1 MQQTELKAVKCLRFN
16 AQAIAGHFYQP
27 TNQPTNLPTLLTLFS
42 CQTIY
47 TGTLPDSQ
55 FN

>member
-27 TNQPTNLPTLLTLFS
+27 TNQPSHSADPIFLSDNMRARCLILNLIKT
-42 CQTIY
+42 
-47 TGTLPDSQ
+47 
-55 FN
+55 